1 MLVVCQFRYF
11 GNVIHRGYKKC
22 LKFSRYLSG
31 IKPRDIAGKITRIV
45 FKTCMAIGGKML
57 VCLKIFC
64 TLLGGITLQKMI
76 GVKKK
81 NLSDTDIIDETQ

>member
-31 IKPRDIAGKITRIV
+31 IKPRDIIARSPALPSRPGFWR
-45 FKTCMAIGGKML
+45 
-57 VCLKIFC
+57 
-64 TLLGGITLQKMI
+64 
-76 GVKKK
+76 K
-81 NLSDTDIIDETQ
+81 NVSLFENILHSQRNYVTKNERG